1 VELAALERHPVAM
14 RSFAPISAILLL
26 SIGCGGAAAAVDVAG
41 TWVET
46 GVVEHGHVLE
56 FDGKSNK
63 FLLHGPGP
71 GGHSNHDH
79 FEGTYRVEAGAVVLT
94 GAWES
99 NHKAEVVRAAFDGG
113 TLRLEFGSKVVPLAK
128 KP

>member
-1 VELAALERHPVAM
+1 MELARRQRHSIAM
-14 RSFAPISAILLL
+14 RSIASGSFVLLL
-26 SIGCGGAAAAVDVAG
+26 AVGCGGAAAAVDVAG
-41 TWVET
+41 TWSET
-46 GVVEHGHVLE
+46 GGAEHGHVLE
-56 FDGKSNK
+56 FDGNSNK

-79 FEGTYRVEAGAVVLT
+79 FEGTYRIEGGAVVLT

-99 NHKAEVVRAAFDGG
+99 NHKAEVVRAAIDGG
-113 TLRLEFGSKVVPLAK
+113 TLRLDLGGKIVPLAK